1 MRKGIYKVSPQEG
14 GEDSIKLGR
23 LDAGCYEMKL
33 HHLFHINVSVKWVHT
48 SVPKV
53 QILNKNLE
61 V

>member
-1 MRKGIYKVSPQEG
+1 MSPQEG